1 MNISD
6 CINDIKITHGLNM
19 IALPFKQPVEVVL
32 ADIVKTSIR
41 TFSRFKPWQRECYES
56 RKNLLE
62 KYPGSGDVGIYLL
75 PAAITSTGVI
85 TASATYASDKYQ
97 RGEVTSN
104 TFTVGSP
111 FVGFG
116 SYYPQDILNAVNT
129 GAAIN
134 KYAGV
139 TSQPQTSKWLGY
151 NTIQLFDTPKDAYL
165 HFVADCYHDPT
176 GETIPESQVESF
188 IRLATLDVERSLYAS
203 LKNIVNVGSAY
214 KETAIK
220 IEEWSGSEAARNEL
234 IEQWKQSFHLDL
246 IQDVTFF

>member
-1 MNISD
+1 M
-6 CINDIKITHGLNM
+6 
-19 IALPFKQPVEVVL
+19 
-32 ADIVKTSIR
+32 
-41 TFSRFKPWQRECYES
+41 
-56 RKNLLE
+56 
-62 KYPGSGDVGIYLL
+62 
-75 PAAITSTGVI
+75 
-85 TASATYASDKYQ
+85 
-97 RGEVTSN
+97 
-104 TFTVGSP
+104 
-111 FVGFG
+111 
-116 SYYPQDILNAVNT
+116 
-129 GAAIN
+129 
-134 KYAGV
+134 
-139 TSQPQTSKWLGY
+139 
-151 NTIQLFDTPKDAYL
+151 

>member
-6 CINDIKITHGLNM
+6 CVNDIKLSHGLNT
-19 IALPFKQPVEVVL
+19 IALPFTTPVENVI
-32 ADIVKTSIR
+32 ADIIKMSIR
-41 TFSRFKPWQRECYES
+41 TFSRIKPWERECYAS
-56 RKNLLE
+56 RKSLVE

-75 PAAITSTGVI
+75 PAEITTTHVI
-85 TASATYASDKYQ
+85 TAYAMYASDKYH

-139 TSQPQTSKWLGY
+139 TSQPQTSEWLGY
-151 NTIQLFDTPKDAYL
+151 NTIKLYDTPKDAYL
-165 HFVADCYHDPT
+165 LFKAKCYHDLT

-188 IRLATLDVERSLYAS
+188 IELATLDVERSLYAS

-220 IEEWSGSEAARNEL
+220 IEEWAGSEEKRNNLVKE
-234 IEQWKQSFHLDL
+234 WKQSFHLDL
-246 IQDVTFF
+246 VDDITFF